1 MTITERLDPA
11 LRHLAE
17 VRTDLSPG
25 LLGVVRDSL
34 NQRRAETV
42 RAVNDIVVEI
52 EERVADSVPVRIY
65 RGAAAPS
72 PAVIYCHAGAFVLGN
87 LDTDH
92 LQCVELARRA
102 GCTVLSLDYRLAPE
116 NPFPAALEDAL
127 AVLNWTVECATELGL
142 DATRL
147 AVAGSSAGGAL
158 AAGLAQR
165 SADSSAP
172 PVVFQLLHQPVL
184 DDRPTESKTEFT
196 TTPGFDGPA
205 TEMMWRH
212 YLGDTAADASAVPA
226 RSADLSGVAGAFI
239 SCSELDP
246 LRDEAVEYALRLM
259 RAGVATE
266 LHVFPGTC
274 HGFDSLLPEWD
285 TSIRLFEL
293 QGAAL
298 RRALHGS

>member
-1 MTITERLDPA
+1 MTLTERLEPA

-17 VRTDLSPG
+17 ARTDLSPG

-34 NQRRAETV
+34 NQRRAETA

-52 EERVADSVPVRIY
+52 EERVAHSVPVRIY

-92 LQCVELARRA
+92 LQCVELARRG
-102 GCTVLSLDYRLAPE
+102 GCTVLSVDYRLAPE
-116 NPFPAALEDAL
+116 HPFPAALDDAL
-127 AVLNWTVECATELGL
+127 AVLNWTAEFATELGL

-226 RSADLSGVAGAFI
+226 RSADLSGVADAFI

-246 LRDEAVEYALRLM
+246 LRDEAVEYGLRLM